1 MSNYGKKKSVA
12 EDVAERILAR
22 MKAVEDAI
30 QNGDTTQA
38 KAFRWVKPFA
48 VGAPILPCSYETQKY
63 HSGLNKLTLE
73 NTEYLTWRMLQ
84 DVNKRA
90 NSPEYQIR
98 KGAKGSPLF
107 FFKVETVTDKETGE
121 PIIDEETG
129 KEKTKGIWKR
139 YTVFSREDIIRKD
152 NGEALPSKF
161 QFEHFTHEDTTERMR
176 EGLDRFNKL
185 FNYYCQKHGI
195 AVEIV
200 KDGTQAYFDRSNM
213 TIRCPEMS
221 NFKSVYFWI
230 TTLAHEMGHSTGV
243 FLGRFDDNKIKTP
256 EQAKIDYAREELCAE
271 ISAQSI
277 ANILM
282 IEDDQEIAP
291 DNAVAYIHSWS
302 SILKERPSEILS
314 AARKSDKVV
323 NMIMEDL
330 REMELAEEQNK
341 NNIGRETEER

>member
-1 MSNYGKKKSVA
+1 MSDYGKKKSVA
-12 EDVAERILAR
+12 EEVAEQILNR
-22 MKAVEDAI
+22 MKEVEEAI
-30 QNGDTTQA
+30 QNGEK

-48 VGAPILPCSYETQKY
+48 IGAPNLPYSYETMKS
-63 HSGLNKLTLE
+63 HSGVNRLILE
-73 NTEYLTWRMLQ
+73 PNEYLTWRMMQ

-90 NSPEYQIR
+90 DSPEYQIR

-107 FFKVETVTDKETGE
+107 FFKVETVIDKETGE
-121 PIIDEETG
+121 PVIDEETG
-129 KEKTKGIWKR
+129 KEKTRGIWKR
-139 YTVFSREDIIRKD
+139 YTVFSREDIVRRD

-176 EGLDRFNKL
+176 EGLDRFNRL

-200 KDGTQAYFDRSNM
+200 KDGTQAYFSHDMR
-213 TIRCPEMS
+213 IRVPEMS
-221 NFKSVYFWI
+221 NFRSVYDWI
-230 TTLAHEMGHSTGV
+230 TTLAHEMAHSTGM
-243 FLGRFDDNKIKTP
+243 FLGRFDDNAIKTP

-277 ANILM
+277 ANLLM
-282 IEDDQEIAP
+282 IQDDAEVTS

-302 SILKERPSEILS
+302 SFLKDRPNEVLA
-314 AARKSDKVV
+314 AARKSDKAV

-330 REMELAEEQNK
+330 REMELAEEQTK
-341 NNIGRETEER
+341 NNTEREEEER

>member
-1 MSNYGKKKSVA
+1 MSDYGKKKSIA
-12 EDVAERILAR
+12 EEVAERILNR
-22 MKAVEDAI
+22 MKDVEEAI
-30 QNGDTTQA
+30 QNGEN

-48 VGAPILPCSYETQKY
+48 IGAPNLPYSYETMKS
-63 HSGLNKLTLE
+63 HSGVNRLILE
-73 NTEYLTWRMLQ
+73 PNEYLTWRMMQ

-90 NSPEYQIR
+90 DSPEYQIR

-107 FFKVETVTDKETGE
+107 FFKVETVIDKETGE
-121 PIIDEETG
+121 PVIDEETG

-139 YTVFSREDIIRKD
+139 YTVFSREDIVRRD

-176 EGLDRFNKL
+176 EGLDRFNRL

-200 KDGTQAYFDRSNM
+200 KDGTQAYFSHDMR
-213 TIRCPEMS
+213 IRVPEMS
-221 NFKSVYFWI
+221 NFRSVYDWI
-230 TTLAHEMGHSTGV
+230 TTLAHEMAHSTGM
-243 FLGRFDDNKIKTP
+243 FLGRFDDDAIKTP
-256 EQAKIDYAREELCAE
+256 EQAKLDYAKEELCAE

-277 ANILM
+277 ANLLM
-282 IEDDQEIAP
+282 IQDDEEQTS

-302 SILKERPSEILS
+302 SFLKDRPNEVLA
-314 AARKSDKVV
+314 AARKSDKAV

-330 REMELAEEQNK
+330 REMELAEEQTK
-341 NNIGRETEER
+341 NNTEREEEER